1 MGGRRFAVAD
11 ALSVVVGSVRIIAAH
26 WPVLLTIYLLGQA
39 VRNGALWAAV
49 VTTKVNH
56 TLGAF
61 LVPIAPL
68 ATLTA
73 LILMLRVV
81 SPSLPFATFD
91 AAATA
96 PAANA
101 PAANATAAGA
111 SAPTTMVAR
120 QTRVVRE
127 RLALLAS
134 TLIPFL
140 AVYTAQGYL
149 KEDQTKFVTEANADE
164 FMNNADFWLGRG
176 VLDGSRTVIAS
187 GYWFWV
193 LVGLALA
200 LRWLVDRLDLPER
213 STGWGLFAA
222 YVEVAWVTLLAT
234 GFTNQVREWQGWI
247 ERRQFVATVYDWWVG
262 LTDLLGPVASP
273 VRGAVS
279 WVWGSLGGFDD
290 IIVVPMAWLT
300 VGAVVYGRSITAP
313 SVRAGVDPRA
323 QAWRQRMARVP
334 KPVRKAGGEFIAG
347 WWSRFKGLAGGVRT
361 LASAGLTPMLLF
373 CLVFV
378 LATGAETL
386 TALGLQRLIGPGNV
400 NDLIAFTP
408 YRDLLARA
416 VYTVLVVGLLAAAVD
431 RIVGRTAPSDPT
443 APSEPGDPVAEP
455 PLTDAGPTP
464 R

>member
-11 ALSVVVGSVRIIAAH
+11 ALSVVVGSVRIIGAH

-49 VTTKVNH
+49 VTTKVDH

-96 PAANA
+96 PAAD
-101 PAANATAAGA
+101 A
-111 SAPTTMVAR
+111 SAPTTMLAR

-176 VLDGSRTVIAS
+176 ALDASRTVIAS

-222 YVEVAWVTLLAT
+222 YIEVAWVTLLAT

-262 LTDLLGPVASP
+262 FTDLLGPVASP
-273 VRGAVS
+273 VRSAVS

-313 SVRAGVDPRA
+313 SPRAGVDPRA
-323 QAWRQRMARVP
+323 QAWRQRLARVP
-334 KPVRKAGGEFIAG
+334 TPVRKAGGEFFAG

-361 LASAGLTPMLLF
+361 LASAGLAPMLLF
-373 CLVFV
+373 CLVFI
-378 LATGAETL
+378 LANGAETL

-431 RIVGRTAPSDPT
+431 RIVGRTAPSDPG
-443 APSEPGDPVAEP
+443 EPPDPGEPVADP